1 MNKEECKQILQKDMF
16 RANLEQGKA
25 YSLIGEKVD
34 TEEVLLEVKE
44 ALEREKQERIFCID
58 VSMQKQDRT
67 DLSRRERYWILWRE
81 IMQQCS
87 QCISKEALEA
97 IAGAQSKEIEKV
109 EKIYELFESSFPN
122 NASDIVQDNNA
133 RKSRGKLLKSYTKLG
148 IQMILIIRNF
158 EVAEELFPKS
168 DGEGFF
174 YMDLFGLTP
183 KSSDDNKHKIL
194 LVSEKRLKEIAHHM
208 DGGSDIE
215 AAYVPL
221 LVR

>member
-1 MNKEECKQILQKDMF
+1 MDKETCKQILQRDMF
-16 RANLEQGKA
+16 RVNLEQGKA

-34 TEEVLLEVKE
+34 TEEVLLELKE
-44 ALEREKQERIFCID
+44 AFEREKQERIFCID

-87 QCISKEALEA
+87 QCIPKEALEA
-97 IAGAQSKEIEKV
+97 IAGTQSKEVAKVV
-109 EKIYELFESSFPN
+109 EKYELFRRSFPD

-148 IQMILIIRNF
+148 IQIILIIRNF

-208 DGGSDIE
+208 EGGSDIE

-221 LVR
+221 FVR

>member
-1 MNKEECKQILQKDMF
+1 MNKEECKQILQKDIF

-87 QCISKEALEA
+87 QCISKEALGSPPSGLVTVSPA
-97 IAGAQSKEIEKV
+97 TLPWSIPAG
-109 EKIYELFESSFPN
+109 
-122 NASDIVQDNNA
+122 
-133 RKSRGKLLKSYTKLG
+133 
-148 IQMILIIRNF
+148 
-158 EVAEELFPKS
+158 EVNDPLS
-168 DGEGFF
+168 
-174 YMDLFGLTP
+174 
-183 KSSDDNKHKIL
+183 KSSAL
-194 LVSEKRLKEIAHHM
+194 RLTTEPVTSFLV
-208 DGGSDIE
+208 
-215 AAYVPL
+215 VFP
-221 LVR
+221 